1 MIPHPLF
8 LIPLYHHIL
17 LLELLLPAPNN
28 LQHIITKGQEIS
40 EEFFLVFKYKKKTND
55 FFLQISESLL
65 NKKNNGTLLHK
76 LGAT

>member
-28 LQHIITKGQEIS
+28 LQHIITKVQEIS
-40 EEFFLVFKYKKKTND
+40 EEFFLSSNTPTNQR
-55 FFLQISESLL
+55 FFFT
-65 NKKNNGTLLHK
+65 NFCPT
-76 LGAT
+76 

>member
-40 EEFFLVFKYKKKTND
+40 EDFFLVYKYVLEKKPD
-55 FFLQISESLL
+55 FLLQISESLL
-65 NKKNNGTLLHK
+65 NQKNKGTL
-76 LGAT
+76 

>member
-1 MIPHPLF
+1 MGICELIKTWPQCDVTQMIPHPLF

-40 EEFFLVFKYKKKTND
+40 EEFFLSSNTPTNQR
-55 FFLQISESLL
+55 FFTNFCPS
-65 NKKNNGTLLHK
+65 
-76 LGAT
+76 